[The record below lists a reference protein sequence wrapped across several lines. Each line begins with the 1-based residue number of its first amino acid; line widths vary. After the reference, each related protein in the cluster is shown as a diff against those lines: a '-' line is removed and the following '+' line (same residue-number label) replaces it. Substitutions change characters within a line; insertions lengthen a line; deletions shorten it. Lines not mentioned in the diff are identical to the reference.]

1 MKVAAIIVAAGEG
14 RRFGTT
20 KQFALL
26 AGRPVVDWAIEAL
39 ATHPQIDELIIVLP
53 DESRAD
59 EIKAQWPKVKA
70 VVKGGKQ
77 RQDSVSRGLEAISPE
92 MEIVLVH
99 DGVRPLVSAEL
110 ITRIIEATQK
120 EGAAVPA
127 VPIED
132 TVKMI
137 DGEFIVRTVNREQ
150 LVRVQTPQGFKKNLL
165 QRAFCQAQEDGY
177 YASDEASLIERIGGR
192 VKIIPGER
200 KNIKITTPEDLK
212 MAEVWL
218 NESRHRL

>member
-14 RRFGTT
+14 RRFGTA

-26 AGRPVVDWAIEAL
+26 AGRPVINWAIEAL
-39 ATHPQIDELIIVLP
+39 ATHPRINEVIIVLP

-59 EIKAQWPKVKA
+59 EIKSSWPKVKA
-70 VVKGGKQ
+70 VVRGGKQ
-77 RQDSVSRGLEAISPE
+77 RQDSVSRGLEAVSPE

-99 DGVRPLVSAEL
+99 DGVRPLVTAEL
-110 ITRIIEATQK
+110 ISRIIETAEK

-127 VPIED
+127 LPIED

-137 DGEFIVRTVNREQ
+137 DGEYITKTINREQ
-150 LVRVQTPQGFKKNLL
+150 LVRVQTPQGFRKNLL
-165 QRAFCQAQEDGY
+165 QKAFHQAKKEGY

-192 VKIIPGER
+192 VKIIPGET
-200 KNIKITTPEDLK
+200 KNIKITTPDDLK
-212 MAEVWL
+212 VAEVWL